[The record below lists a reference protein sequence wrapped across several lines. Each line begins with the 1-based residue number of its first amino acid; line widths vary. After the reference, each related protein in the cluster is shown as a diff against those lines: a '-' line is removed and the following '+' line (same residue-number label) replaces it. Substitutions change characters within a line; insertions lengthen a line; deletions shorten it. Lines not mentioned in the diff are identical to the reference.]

1 MNFGVSLSI
10 FSKINL
16 KKSAGIGRTGTLIA
30 SINLIEMMN
39 KSKIIRPKKV
49 IHDIRKQRA
58 FLVQNWVEQSFFFC
72 FFLTF
77 FDSLNF
83 NFK

>member
-1 MNFGVSLSI
+1 MNFRVSLKYVALLY
-10 FSKINL
+10 KINL
-16 KKSAGIGRTGTLIA
+16 KKSAGIGRTGTLVA

-49 IHDIRKQRA
+49 IQDIRKQRA
-58 FLVQNWVEQSFFFC
+58 FLVQNWVRTKFC
-72 FFLTF
+72 FISFY
-77 FDSLNF
+77 DSLYF